1 MKRIKSVQDG
11 ISVAE
16 SILSN
21 PSNRRVDGRLLRRT
35 ERKISKITSRIA
47 YLSQFETVNFNN
59 LN

>member
-1 MKRIKSVQDG
+1 MRRIKNIQEG

-21 PSNRRVDGRLLRRT
+21 PSSRRADGRLLRKT

>member
-1 MKRIKSVQDG
+1 MRRIKSVQEG

-21 PSNRRVDGRLLRRT
+21 PSSRRADGRLLRKT
-35 ERKISKITSRIA
+35 ERKISKIASRIT
-47 YLSQFETVNFNN
+47 YLYQFETVNFNN

>member
-1 MKRIKSVQDG
+1 MRRIKSVQEG

-21 PSNRRVDGRLLRRT
+21 PSSRRADGRLLRKT
-35 ERKISKITSRIA
+35 ERKISKITSRIT